1 MFVLQVAA
9 ETLSRPSRANCK
21 PREDFLARTEME
33 ISMKLFDIETI
44 NCLRMGFRLEDRAS
58 YISLVE
64 LRRRVHRA
72 SLTVQSMRL
81 LEQEME
87 MVTKRLEKNLL
98 LEEELLLTAREVQ
111 AQTTEYLLSRLTG

>member
-1 MFVLQVAA
+1 MFVLQVAR
-9 ETLSRPSRANCK
+9 ETLSTSSRENCK
-21 PREDFLARTEME
+21 PREDLLVRTEME

-72 SLTVQSMRL
+72 SLTVQSMRV

-98 LEEELLLTAREVQ
+98 LEEELLLAAREVP
-111 AQTTEYLLSRLTG
+111 AQTT